1 MGQAPLLLLSLFV
14 GAWVDRWRARTVMV
28 VTDAGRTLILG
39 AAAVAGLL
47 GWLGLPALLVVAF
60 AVGALSV
67 FFDVAYQAHLRVA
80 EVFANVVRHVPD
92 RRCTL
97 LLLRQASGVRV
108 EVTDSSPQLP
118 STPAELLTDAESGR
132 GLALTRWSTSGAWSQ

>member
-1 MGQAPLLLLSLFV
+1 MEQGETP
-14 GAWVDRWRARTVMV
+14 RTHP
-28 VTDAGRTLILG
+28 GYIR
-39 AAAVAGLL
+39 AAARN
-47 GWLGLPALLVVAF
+47 
-60 AVGALSV
+60 
-67 FFDVAYQAHLRVA
+67 RVIDYYRKSRNGR
-80 EVFANVVRHVPD
+80 EVPVANVVRHVPD